1 MSKSNL
7 YRCIREFQFTQPK
20 RAATGFKF
28 CPYTDK
34 TVSIHAA
41 QAGCD
46 GVSFEVRLH
55 PLRFNSRSPSG
66 LRPISFRLLK
76 ISVRFNSR
84 SPSGL
89 RQARVDCIAELYQFQ
104 FTQPKRAATR
114 ANVSR
119 QVPHRCFN
127 SRSPSGLR
135 PNHSHTTAESFLFQ
149 FTQPKRAAT
158 WTSATPQSG
167 RAFQFTQPKR
177 AATFAILSGRHWSRC
192 FNSRSPSGL
201 RRQSATACK
210 PR

>member
-20 RAATGFKF
+20 RAATVYRLKSD
-28 CPYTDK
+28 YILY
-34 TVSIHAA
+34 VSIHAA

-46 GVSFEVRLH
+46 L
-55 PLRFNSRSPSG
+55 SRSDSSKYQYVSIHAAQAG
-66 LRPISFRLLK
+66 CDKLEWIVLQSYIS
-76 ISVRFNSR
+76 FNSR

-89 RQARVDCIAELYQFQ
+89 RQGQMYHAKFLIVVSIHAAQAGCDQITAI
-104 FTQPKRAATR
+104 QPR
-114 ANVSR
+114 NPS
-119 QVPHRCFN
+119 CFN

-135 PNHSHTTAESFLFQ
+135 LTDNSVFS
-149 FTQPKRAAT
+149 KRE
-158 WTSATPQSG
+158 
-167 RAFQFTQPKR
+167 FQFTQPKR

>member
-46 GVSFEVRLH
+46 KGKCIT
-55 PLRFNSRSPSG
+55 PS
-66 LRPISFRLLK
+66 S
-76 ISVRFNSR
+76 SS
-84 SPSGL
+84 
-89 RQARVDCIAELYQFQ
+89 
-104 FTQPKRAATR
+104 
-114 ANVSR
+114 
-119 QVPHRCFN
+119 
-127 SRSPSGLR
+127 
-135 PNHSHTTAESFLFQ
+135 LFQ

-158 WTSATPQSG
+158 KSQPYNRGILPVSIHAAQAGCDMDFCNPTEWEGVSIHAAQAG
-167 RAFQFTQPKR
+167 CDDRARQLASQGD
-177 AATFAILSGRHWSRC
+177 S

-201 RRQSATACK
+201 RQGDAAPISPGFYVSIHAAQAGCDLSC
-210 PR
+210 